1 MSRRIEV
8 FTAGC
13 PLCND
18 TLKMVRDATKD
29 CGCEIIERRCS
40 GDLCCDEAVRYGVK
54 TVPTIAVDGVIVF
67 EGRPTGEQARAI
79 LTRW

>member
-18 TLKMVRDATKD
+18 ALKMVRAVTGG
-29 CGCEIIERRCS
+29 CGCEIIERRC
-40 GDLCCDEAVRYGVK
+40 GGEDCCDDGVRYGVK
-54 TVPTIAVDGVIVF
+54 AVPTIVVNGVIVF
-67 EGRPTGEQARAI
+67 EGKPTMEQAKTI
-79 LTRW
+79 LARW

>member
-1 MSRRIEV
+1 MSRKIEV

-18 TLKMVRDATKD
+18 TLKMVKEVTRD

-40 GDLCCDEAVRYGVK
+40 GSECCDEAVRYGVR
-54 TVPTIAVDGVIVF
+54 TVPTVAVNGNIVF
-67 EGRPTGEQARAI
+67 EGRPTMEQARTI
-79 LTRW
+79 LARW